1 MENNK
6 VNYRKYFYI
15 ATKGLAAIAIALV
28 IITAVAA
35 CKDAGGGPDSALQYV
50 ELPLWQ
56 EFQQR
61 VDDNLPGAY
70 QAVGAMWDSCF
81 PGLPEPL
88 PTLNKSAV
96 YYDAAKVLIEL
107 SELWGSKAA
116 PEMNIYA
123 VKCAEIFHAHY
134 TAPGPLNGLAGYVR
148 FPHGLAYLYHDTGQ
162 QFYKEAL
169 EGCALRS
176 NWASVNPVNERSAY
190 SREVSYAISVYI
202 AAIEAGMDIPN
213 ITTLLNHF
221 VDMALSHLDQWHT
234 GDFYNPSDNFRQPFM
249 VGLSMNSLIE
259 YYEKVYKDPRIPA
272 AIKIMLDDLWE
283 QSWDIIDANTPGG
296 NYSVYTLGYG
306 AFWYWADFANGKWVN
321 DINNMPS
328 SLNLNPD
335 TNMNLA
341 SVYAW
346 YARWLKEN
354 RSSSTRLAKS
364 YLDKSVL
371 IWEGYVINGYMGYA
385 DILWQGCRYVSD
397 FVREYRRFYG
407 E

>member
-1 MENNK
+1 MFK
-6 VNYRKYFYI
+6 I
-15 ATKGLAAIAIALV
+15 KGLIVTAIIIMVLV
-28 IITAVAA
+28 SA
-35 CKDAGGGPDSALQYV
+35 CKGTSDGFDNDSGQNLQYV

-61 VDDNLPGAY
+61 VDNNLPGAY
-70 QAVGAMWDSCF
+70 QAVSKMWDMFF
-81 PGLPEPL
+81 PILPDPL

-107 SELWGSKAA
+107 SEMWGLNATSD
-116 PEMNIYA
+116 MNIYA

-134 TAPGPLNGLAGYVR
+134 TASGPLNGLAGYVR
-148 FPHGLAYLYHDTGQ
+148 FPHGLAYLYRNTGK

-169 EGCALRS
+169 EGLSLRS

-202 AAIEAGMDIPN
+202 AAIKAEIAIPN
-213 ITTLLNHF
+213 NTELLNHF
-221 VDMALSHLDQWHT
+221 VDMSLSHLEQWHT
-234 GDFYNPSDNFRQPFM
+234 GVFYNTSDNFRQPFM
-249 VGLSMNSLIE
+249 VGLTMNALVE
-259 YYEKVYKDPRIPA
+259 YYETINKDPRIPI
-272 AIKIMLDDLWE
+272 AIKTTLDDLWE
-283 QSWDIIDANTPGG
+283 QAWDIIDANTPGG
-296 NYSVYTLGYG
+296 NYSVYTPGYG
-306 AFWYWADFANGKWVN
+306 AFWYWADFVNGKWEN
-321 DINNMPS
+321 NINYMPS

-341 SVYAW
+341 SAYAW

-354 RSSSTRLAKS
+354 MPSSTESAKS

-371 IWEGYVINGYMGYA
+371 IWEGYVVNGYMGYA

-407 E
+407 L